1 MDGIDKIITGLK
13 DLQSYLHTLESEII
27 VLQDKEKKNDD
38 FFSMLETAIQMR
50 NHK

>member
-13 DLQSYLHTLESEII
+13 DLQSYLHALESEII

-38 FFSMLETAIQMR
+38 FFLALEDALQKR
-50 NHK
+50 KKD